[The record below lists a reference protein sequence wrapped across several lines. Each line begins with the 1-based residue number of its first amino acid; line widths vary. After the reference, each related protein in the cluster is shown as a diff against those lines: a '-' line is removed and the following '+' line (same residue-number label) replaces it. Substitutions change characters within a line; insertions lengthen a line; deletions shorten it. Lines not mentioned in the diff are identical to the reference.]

1 MNYSNLYIDEKFK
14 EKIFLFY
21 WQSFPPKYPKI
32 LNFHSPLKKKKERN
46 NTKYIKTS
54 KNIPSF
60 HKKRKR
66 RNETPL

>member
-14 EKIFLFY
+14 EKILLFY

-32 LNFHSPLKKKKERN
+32 LNFHSPLKKKKKE
-46 NTKYIKTS
+46 IIQ
-54 KNIPSF
+54 NILKPLKIFPHST
-60 HKKRKR
+60 KKRKR